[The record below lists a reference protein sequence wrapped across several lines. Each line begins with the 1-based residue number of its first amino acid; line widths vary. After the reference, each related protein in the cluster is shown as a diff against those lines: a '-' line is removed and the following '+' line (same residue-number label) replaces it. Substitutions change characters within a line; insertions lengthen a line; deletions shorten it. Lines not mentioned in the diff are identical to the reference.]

1 MNLTVEQLHD
11 FLDSLDIPREAYSV
25 NGHLDDAYCITSAGD
40 EWLIYYSERG
50 SRDELAW
57 AKSYSQAL
65 NILRLF
71 VMNGFGRF
79 AVGASS
85 KSP

>member
-1 MNLTVEQLHD
+1 MNLTVEQLCN
-11 FLDSLDIPREAYSV
+11 FLDSLGIPRDAYSV
-25 NGHLDDAYCITSAGD
+25 SGHLDDAYCVVKVGQ

-71 VMNGFGRF
+71 VMNGFEKF
-79 AVGASS
+79 AM
-85 KSP
+85 KL

>member
-1 MNLTVEQLHD
+1 MNLTAEQVCN
-11 FLDSLDIPREAYSV
+11 FLDSLDIPRDAYSV
-25 NGHLDDAYCITSAGD
+25 SGHLDDAYCVVKVGE

-57 AKSYSQAL
+57 AKSYPQAL

-71 VMNGFGRF
+71 VMNGFEKF
-79 AVGASS
+79 AMKV
-85 KSP
+85 